1 VGIRDRPPDDP
12 RASSLAELQR
22 VHKIAQDAYQRA
34 HEAEDNR
41 AIALIV
47 PQLRQ
52 NVVKAIEIAMK
63 GRRED
68 KTPSERLME
77 NPEFGAAARVLFE
90 TLDRFPDARD
100 AVRAAME
107 RFVGGE
113 V

>member
-1 VGIRDRPPDDP
+1 VYERQPPDDP

-77 NPEFGAAARVLFE
+77 NPEFAAASRVLFE
-90 TLDRFPDARD
+90 TLDRFPDAKD
-100 AVRAAME
+100 AVRDAME
-107 RFVGGE
+107 RFVGDLS
-113 V
+113 